1 MSFTFSPG
9 SFRGPHAHVGH
20 YKSVTG
26 KVFDWKITQQLLA
39 YLKPYKRQMVEGVL
53 LMLAGAGIALVVP
66 YLIKTAIDEHIAA
79 GNMAGLSRL
88 ALVIL
93 VAYILD
99 FASGWRRR
107 WLLNTVGNNV
117 LRTMRSQ
124 LFSHYQVLSMRYY
137 DVNGSGS
144 LISRML
150 SDVGV
155 INELLS
161 QGLINMIS
169 DVVVLITTVAVML
182 IINARLALLT
192 FLVLPPMIVATLMF
206 AGRARLAYRRTR
218 EKVSILTGRLAE
230 DLGAMRVIQA
240 FSEEDRTSRD
250 FDEIN
255 RENRDAHVAAV
266 TLASIFTPTMEA
278 FSMIAICLILWFGG
292 RAVTAGAV
300 TIGVVV
306 AFLSYTGRLFQPIL
320 DLSMIFNTWQA
331 AMAGGERIL
340 EVLNEEPDI
349 QDAPDA
355 VELPPVK
362 GHVLFDHVD
371 FAYAPNVPVLKDV
384 SFEVPAGETVA
395 LVGPTGAGKTTVTNV
410 LSRFY
415 EISGGRVCIDGYD
428 IRKVTIKSL
437 REQLGVVPQ
446 EPFLFQGSIAYNI
459 AFGRPDAGR
468 EDIIA
473 AAKAANAHEF
483 IERLPDGYDTEILE
497 NSANVSLGQRQLICL
512 ARVILAAPRVL
523 ILDEATSNVDLRTE
537 GLIQDAMETLMFG
550 RTSLVIAHRLA
561 TVQRAHTILVIDGGQ
576 IVERGTHEELLAK
589 KGVYAHLYETQFL
602 SAETMP
608 SYVPAS

>member
-20 YKSVTG
+20 YRSVTG
-26 KVFDWKITQQLLA
+26 KVFDWKITRQLLA
-39 YLKPYKRQMVEGVL
+39 YLKPYKREMIEGVL

-66 YLIKTAIDEHIAA
+66 YLIKTAIDEHITN
-79 GNMAGLSRL
+79 GNMNGLSRL
-88 ALVIL
+88 ALFTL
-93 VAYILD
+93 LAYILD
-99 FASGWRRR
+99 FVTGWRRR
-107 WLLNTVGNNV
+107 WLLNTVGNEV
-117 LRTMRSQ
+117 LRTMRTQ

-137 DVNGSGS
+137 DINGSGS

-169 DVVVLITTVAVML
+169 DVVVLVTTIGVML
-182 IINARLALLT
+182 AINTRLALLT
-192 FLVLPPMIVATLMF
+192 FLVLPPMTVATLLF

-240 FSEEDRTSRD
+240 FSEEDRTSRE
-250 FDEIN
+250 FDQIN

-292 RAVTAGAV
+292 RAVTAGVV

-340 EVLNEEPDI
+340 EVLNEKPDI

-355 VELPPVK
+355 VELPPVR
-362 GHVLFDHVD
+362 GHVLFEHVD

-384 SFEVPAGETVA
+384 SFEVQPGETVA
-395 LVGPTGAGKTTVTNV
+395 LVGPTGAGKTTITNV

-415 EISGGRVCIDGYD
+415 EITGGRVCIDGYD

-437 REQLGVVPQ
+437 RQQLGVVPQ

-459 AFGRPDAGR
+459 AFGRPDASR

-561 TVQRAHTILVIDGGQ
+561 TVQRAHKILVIDGGQ

-589 KGVYAHLYETQFL
+589 KGVYAHLYESQFL

>member
-93 VAYILD
+93 VSYILD

-278 FSMIAICLILWFGG
+278 FSMLAICLILWFGG
-292 RAVTAGAV
+292 RAVAAGAV
-300 TIGVVV
+300 TIGVLV

>member
-9 SFRGPHAHVGH
+9 AFRGPHAHVGH
-20 YKSVTG
+20 YRSVTG
-26 KVFDWKITQQLLA
+26 KVFDWQITRQLLA
-39 YLKPYKRQMVEGVL
+39 YLKPYRRQMIEGML
-53 LMLAGAGIALVVP
+53 LMLMGAGIALLVP
-66 YLIKTAIDEHIAA
+66 YLIKTAIDEHIAR
-79 GNMAGLSRL
+79 GNLRGLSLL
-88 ALVIL
+88 ATITL
-93 VAYILD
+93 VAYVLD
-99 FASGWRRR
+99 FLAGWRRR
-107 WLLNTVGNNV
+107 WLLNSVGNGV

-137 DVNGSGS
+137 DINGSGS

-169 DVVVLITTVAVML
+169 DFVVLLTTIGVML
-182 IINARLALLT
+182 AINARLALLT
-192 FLVLPPMIVATLMF
+192 FLVLPPMTVATLIF
-206 AGRARLAYRRTR
+206 AGKARVAYRRTR

-240 FSEEDRTSRD
+240 FSEEDRTSEE
-250 FDEIN
+250 FDDVN
-255 RENRDAHVAAV
+255 RENRDARIAAV
-266 TLASIFTPTMEA
+266 VLSSIFTPTMEI
-278 FSMIAICLILWFGG
+278 FSMLAICLILWFGG

-306 AFLSYTGRLFQPIL
+306 AFLSYTSRLFQPIL

-340 EVLNEEPDI
+340 EVLNQEPDI

-355 VELPPVK
+355 IELPPVR
-362 GHVLFDHVD
+362 GHVVFDHVD
-371 FAYAPNVPVLKDV
+371 FSYAPNVPVLKDV
-384 SFEVPAGETVA
+384 SFEVLPGQTVA
-395 LVGPTGAGKTTVTNV
+395 LVGPTGAGKTTITNV

-415 EISGGRVCIDGYD
+415 EISGGTVTIDGYD
-428 IRKVTIKSL
+428 IRQVTIKSL
-437 REQLGVVPQ
+437 RQQLGVVPQ

-459 AFGRPDAGR
+459 AFGRPDASR
-468 EDIIA
+468 EEIIA

-483 IERLPDGYDTEILE
+483 IEQLPNGYDTEILE
-497 NSANVSLGQRQLICL
+497 NSANLSLGQRQLICL

-550 RTSLVIAHRLA
+550 RTSIVIAHRLA
-561 TVQRAHTILVIDGGQ
+561 TVRRAHTILVIDGGE
-576 IVERGTHEELLAK
+576 IVERGTHEELLAN

-602 SAETMP
+602 SSESLP
-608 SYVPAS
+608 DYVPAS

>member
-576 IVERGTHEELLAK
+576 IVERGTHEDLLAK

>member
-9 SFRGPHAHVGH
+9 SFTGPHAHIGR
-20 YKSVTG
+20 YQSVTG
-26 KVFDWKITQQLLA
+26 KLFDWNITRRLLA

-53 LMLAGAGIALVVP
+53 WMLAGAGIALLAP
-66 YLIKTAIDEHIAA
+66 YLIKQAIDEHITN
-79 GNMAGLSRL
+79 GNLPGLSRI
-88 ALVIL
+88 AIVIL
-93 VAYILD
+93 VAYALD
-99 FASGWRRR
+99 FVTAWRRR
-107 WLLNTVGNNV
+107 WVLTTIGNDV
-117 LRTMRSQ
+117 LRTMRDQ
-124 LFSHYQVLSMRYY
+124 LFLHYQVLSMRYY
-137 DVNGSGS
+137 DINGSGS

-169 DVVVLITTVAVML
+169 DVVVLITTIVVML
-182 IINARLALLT
+182 LIDTRLALLT
-192 FLVLPPMIVATLMF
+192 FIVLPPMMVATLLF
-206 AGRARLAYRRTR
+206 AERARVAYRRTR
-218 EKVSILTGRLAE
+218 EKVSVLTGRLAE

-250 FDEIN
+250 FDEVN

-266 TLASIFTPTMEA
+266 TLASVFTPTMEA
-278 FSMIAICLILWFGG
+278 FSMLAICLILWFGG
-292 RAVTAGAV
+292 RAVTAGTV
-300 TIGVVV
+300 TLGVVV
-306 AFLSYTGRLFQPIL
+306 AFLSYTSRLFQPIL

-340 EVLNEEPDI
+340 EVLDEEPDI

-355 VELPPVK
+355 VEMPLVR

-371 FAYAPNVPVLKDV
+371 FAYAKDVPVLSDV
-384 SFEVPAGETVA
+384 SFEVKPGETVA

-428 IRKVTIKSL
+428 IREVTIESL
-437 REQLGVVPQ
+437 RRQLGVVPQ
-446 EPFLFQGSIAYNI
+446 DPFLFQGSIAYNI
-459 AFGRPDAGR
+459 AFGRPGASR
-468 EDIIA
+468 EDVIE

-497 NSANVSLGQRQLICL
+497 NSANLSLGQRQLICL

-561 TVQRAHTILVIDGGQ
+561 TVQRAHTILVIDDGR
-576 IVERGTHEELLAK
+576 IVERGTHQELLAK
-589 KGVYAHLYETQFL
+589 NGVYAHLYETQFL
-602 SAETMP
+602 SAESMP

>member
-1 MSFTFSPG
+1 
-9 SFRGPHAHVGH
+9 VGH

-39 YLKPYKRQMVEGVL
+39 YLKPYKRHMVEGVL

>member
-9 SFRGPHAHVGH
+9 AFRGPHAHVGH
-20 YKSVTG
+20 YRSVTG
-26 KVFDWKITQQLLA
+26 KVFDWQITRQLLA
-39 YLKPYKRQMVEGVL
+39 YLKPYRRQMIEGML
-53 LMLAGAGIALVVP
+53 LMLMGAGIALLVP
-66 YLIKTAIDEHIAA
+66 YLIKTAIDEHIAR
-79 GNMAGLSRL
+79 GNLRGLSLL
-88 ALVIL
+88 ATITL
-93 VAYILD
+93 VAYVLD
-99 FASGWRRR
+99 FLAGWRRR
-107 WLLNTVGNNV
+107 WLLNSVGNGV

-137 DVNGSGS
+137 DINGSGS

-169 DVVVLITTVAVML
+169 DFVVLLTTIGVML
-182 IINARLALLT
+182 AINARLALLT
-192 FLVLPPMIVATLMF
+192 FLVLPPMTVATLIF
-206 AGRARLAYRRTR
+206 AGKARVAYRRTR

-240 FSEEDRTSRD
+240 FSEEDRTSEE
-250 FDEIN
+250 FDDVN
-255 RENRDAHVAAV
+255 RENRDARIAAV
-266 TLASIFTPTMEA
+266 VLSSIFTPTMEI
-278 FSMIAICLILWFGG
+278 FSMLAICLILWFGG

-306 AFLSYTGRLFQPIL
+306 AFLSYTSRLFQPIL

-340 EVLNEEPDI
+340 EVLNQEPDI

-355 VELPPVK
+355 IELPPVR
-362 GHVLFDHVD
+362 GHVVFDHVD
-371 FAYAPNVPVLKDV
+371 FSYAPNVPVLKDV
-384 SFEVPAGETVA
+384 SFEVLPGQTVA
-395 LVGPTGAGKTTVTNV
+395 LVGPTGAGKTTITNV

-415 EISGGRVCIDGYD
+415 EISGGTVTIDGYD
-428 IRKVTIKSL
+428 IRQVTIKSL
-437 REQLGVVPQ
+437 RQQLGVVPQ

-459 AFGRPDAGR
+459 AFGRPDASR
-468 EDIIA
+468 EEIIA

-483 IERLPDGYDTEILE
+483 IEQLPNGYDTEILE
-497 NSANVSLGQRQLICL
+497 NSANLSLGQRQLICL

-550 RTSLVIAHRLA
+550 RTSIVIAHRLA
-561 TVQRAHTILVIDGGQ
+561 TVRRAHTILVIDGGE
-576 IVERGTHEELLAK
+576 IVERGTHEELMAK

-602 SAETMP
+602 SAESLP

>member
-1 MSFTFSPG
+1 
-9 SFRGPHAHVGH
+9 VGH

-39 YLKPYKRQMVEGVL
+39 YLKHYKRQMVEGVL

-576 IVERGTHEELLAK
+576 IVERGTHEDLLAK

>member
-395 LVGPTGAGKTTVTNV
+395 PVGPTGAGKTTVTNV

-576 IVERGTHEELLAK
+576 IVERGTHEDLLAK

>member
-1 MSFTFSPG
+1 
-9 SFRGPHAHVGH
+9 VGH

-93 VAYILD
+93 VSYILD

>member
-1 MSFTFSPG
+1 
-9 SFRGPHAHVGH
+9 VGH

>member
-1 MSFTFSPG
+1 MSFTFCPG

-266 TLASIFTPTMEA
+266 TLDSIFPPTMEA
-278 FSMIAICLILWFGG
+278 FSMIAI
-292 RAVTAGAV
+292 
-300 TIGVVV
+300 
-306 AFLSYTGRLFQPIL
+306 
-320 DLSMIFNTWQA
+320 
-331 AMAGGERIL
+331 
-340 EVLNEEPDI
+340 
-349 QDAPDA
+349 
-355 VELPPVK
+355 
-362 GHVLFDHVD
+362 
-371 FAYAPNVPVLKDV
+371 
-384 SFEVPAGETVA
+384 
-395 LVGPTGAGKTTVTNV
+395 
-410 LSRFY
+410 
-415 EISGGRVCIDGYD
+415 
-428 IRKVTIKSL
+428 
-437 REQLGVVPQ
+437 
-446 EPFLFQGSIAYNI
+446 
-459 AFGRPDAGR
+459 
-468 EDIIA
+468 
-473 AAKAANAHEF
+473 
-483 IERLPDGYDTEILE
+483 
-497 NSANVSLGQRQLICL
+497 
-512 ARVILAAPRVL
+512 
-523 ILDEATSNVDLRTE
+523 
-537 GLIQDAMETLMFG
+537 
-550 RTSLVIAHRLA
+550 
-561 TVQRAHTILVIDGGQ
+561 
-576 IVERGTHEELLAK
+576 
-589 KGVYAHLYETQFL
+589 
-602 SAETMP
+602 
-608 SYVPAS
+608 

>member
-9 SFRGPHAHVGH
+9 SFTGPHAHIGR
-20 YKSVTG
+20 YQSVTG
-26 KVFDWKITQQLLA
+26 KLFDWNITRRLLA
-39 YLKPYKRQMVEGVL
+39 YLKPYNRQMAEGVL
-53 LMLAGAGIALVVP
+53 WMLIGAGLALLAP
-66 YLIKTAIDEHIAA
+66 YLVKQAIDEHITN
-79 GNMAGLSRL
+79 GNLPGLSRI
-88 ALVIL
+88 AIAIM
-93 VAYILD
+93 VAYMLD
-99 FASGWRRR
+99 SVTAWRRR
-107 WLLNTVGNNV
+107 WLLTTVGNDV
-117 LRTMRSQ
+117 LRTMRDQ
-124 LFSHYQVLSMRYY
+124 LFRHYQVLSMRYY
-137 DVNGSGS
+137 DINGSGS

-169 DVVVLITTVAVML
+169 DVVVLITTIMVML

-192 FLVLPPMIVATLMF
+192 FIVLPPMIVATLLF
-206 AGRARLAYRRTR
+206 AERARTAYRRTR
-218 EKVSILTGRLAE
+218 EKISVLTGRLAE

-250 FDEIN
+250 FDEVN
-255 RENRDAHVAAV
+255 RENRDAQVAAV
-266 TLASIFTPTMEA
+266 TLASVFTPTMEA
-278 FSMIAICLILWFGG
+278 FSMLAICLILWFGG
-292 RAVTAGAV
+292 RAVAV
-300 TIGVVV
+300 GTVTLGVVV
-306 AFLSYTGRLFQPIL
+306 AFLSYTSRLFQPIL

-340 EVLNEEPDI
+340 EVLGEEPDI

-355 VELPPVK
+355 VEMPPAR
-362 GHVLFDHVD
+362 GHVVFDHVD
-371 FAYAPNVPVLKDV
+371 FAYEPNVPVLSDV
-384 SFEVPAGETVA
+384 SFEVKPGETVA

-415 EISGGRVCIDGYD
+415 EISGGKVCIDGYD
-428 IRKVTIKSL
+428 IRKVTIESL
-437 REQLGVVPQ
+437 RRQLGVVPQ
-446 EPFLFQGSIAYNI
+446 DPFLFQGSIAYNI
-459 AFGRPDAGR
+459 AFGRPDASR
-468 EDIIA
+468 EEIVA

-483 IERLPDGYDTEILE
+483 IERLPGGYDTEILE
-497 NSANVSLGQRQLICL
+497 NSANLSLGQRQLICL

-537 GLIQDAMETLMFG
+537 GLIQDAMETLMLG

-576 IVERGTHEELLAK
+576 IVERGTHEELLARN
-589 KGVYAHLYETQFL
+589 GLYAHLYETQFL
-602 SAETMP
+602 SSETMP

>member
-1 MSFTFSPG
+1 
-9 SFRGPHAHVGH
+9 VGH

-576 IVERGTHEELLAK
+576 IVERGTHEDLLAK